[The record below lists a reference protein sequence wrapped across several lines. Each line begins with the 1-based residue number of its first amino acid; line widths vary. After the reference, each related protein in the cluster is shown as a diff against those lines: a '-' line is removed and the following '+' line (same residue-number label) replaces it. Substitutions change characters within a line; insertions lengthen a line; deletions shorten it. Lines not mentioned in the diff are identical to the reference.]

1 MRNSTLLHRKI
12 LYLQQYIK
20 QFIGNSMKSMFLLPL
35 LILVFTVNGYSQL
48 LETGKFSFDYTLS
61 GYNLDKF
68 SGERI
73 FTYDVK
79 FKKKLTSVPEI
90 IFAVNSVDASN
101 DDNLRY
107 RIEASLITDEG
118 FLLKIKTWG
127 NSKLY
132 SIAGNWL
139 AVQN

>member
-1 MRNSTLLHRKI
+1 
-12 LYLQQYIK
+12 
-20 QFIGNSMKSMFLLPL
+20 MKKMFLLPL
-35 LILVFTVNGYSQL
+35 LFLLFISNGYSQL

-79 FKKKLTSVPEI
+79 FKKKLEVVPEI
-90 IFAVNSVDASN
+90 IFAVSSVDASN
-101 DDNLRY
+101 EDNLRY
-107 RIEASLITDEG
+107 RIESSLITNEG
-118 FLLKIKTWG
+118 FLLKIKIWG
-127 NSKLY
+127 KSKLY

-139 AVQN
+139 ALKAEDM

>member
-1 MRNSTLLHRKI
+1 
-12 LYLQQYIK
+12 
-20 QFIGNSMKSMFLLPL
+20 MKSIFLLPL
-35 LILVFTVNGYSQL
+35 LFIVLTVNGYSQL

-73 FTYDVK
+73 FTHNVK
-79 FKKKLTSVPEI
+79 FKKQLTSIPEI

-107 RIEASLITDEG
+107 RIEALLITNEG
-118 FLLKIKTWG
+118 FLLKIKIWG

-139 AVQN
+139 AVLN